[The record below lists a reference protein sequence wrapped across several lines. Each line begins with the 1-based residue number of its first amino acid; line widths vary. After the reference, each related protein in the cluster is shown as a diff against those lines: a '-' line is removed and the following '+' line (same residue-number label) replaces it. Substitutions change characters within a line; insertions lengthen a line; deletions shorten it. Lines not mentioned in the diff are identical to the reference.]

1 MLTIHHYDTKIRYHR
16 KDFLCHEGCFII
28 AHPLRYCR
36 TSLEENRHL
45 EIIPVILSAAKDLA
59 SLPKRSF
66 AALRMTGRTPLK
78 PAHGRSYLQMSTAA
92 GFGFTN
98 LHVGAQLASALVSRP
113 ALMRF
118 LMGMQYEKPHDIE
131 TNK

>member
-1 MLTIHHYDTKIRYHR
+1 
-16 KDFLCHEGCFII
+16 
-28 AHPLRYCR
+28 
-36 TSLEENRHL
+36 
-45 EIIPVILSAAKDLA
+45 
-59 SLPKRSF
+59 
-66 AALRMTGRTPLK
+66 
-78 PAHGRSYLQMSTAA
+78 MSTAA

-98 LHVGAQLASALVSRP
+98 LHVGAQLASALVSSP